1 MTDKSKTI
9 GPTIIGI
16 GAQKCAS
23 SWVHAAMGAHP
34 EVGVSDPK
42 ELDYFSYYFDR
53 GHRWYEGFFAGLV
66 QPQRFE
72 SSPSYFYDPRSA
84 ERALAYDPA
93 LKILLMLRDPVERAY
108 SNHLHEVIK
117 GHIPAIRF
125 DEGMANNPTYLE
137 QSLYHKHTA
146 HWLSVF
152 PRDQV
157 LILLAEDVA
166 ADPQGCARRL
176 YDFAGVAADFTSA
189 VLAERRNESDRARLP
204 ALRKVLRTGGDWMR
218 RNGLEEAL
226 ARVKARGPV
235 ANLLRANSINM
246 RHDVPAM
253 DKDSRARL
261 DAALSVDLH
270 ALAALLGR
278 DDLPWP
284 TWDRLRGKRP

>member
-1 MTDKSKTI
+1 MTSS

-72 SSPSYFYDPRSA
+72 SSPSYFYDPRSP

-117 GHIPAIRF
+117 GHIPAIGF

-157 LILLAEDVA
+157 LILLAEEVA
-166 ADPQGCARRL
+166 ADPQSCARRL
-176 YDFAGVAADFTSA
+176 YEFAGVAADFTSA

-204 ALRKVLRTGGDWMR
+204 ALRKVLRRGGDWMR
-218 RNGLEEAL
+218 RNGMEEAL

-253 DKDSRARL
+253 DNDTRARL
-261 DAALSVDLH
+261 DAALSDDLH

-284 TWDRLRGKRP
+284 TWGRLRQRD